1 VARYAQ
7 SLGIDEPLAMYR
19 SGVGYAYHAD
29 GLGSIGG
36 LTDATGNIAAT
47 YTYDSFGNL
56 TGSTGTVTNPYRYTA
71 REFDTETGIYYYR
84 ARYYFQGIGRFASE
98 DPIAFQGRDVNF
110 YRYVR
115 ANPGNFGDPF
125 GLVAVD
131 KNFPSACLPSLQR
144 ALNLVRRA
152 ATRDPRCNCL
162 FTNIGD
168 RRSLKELVDDPRISI
183 QYDPVQEYTEGGAT
197 IAYTSAGDKS
207 NIYIDPLGCRLGRWA
222 LASALVHELTHITLT
237 PAPGQEE
244 LAQSVQLYCGFKVY
258 VTARPT
264 VITVR
269 P

>member
-1 VARYAQ
+1 MNNRRKQQQKKQLEQMIWLSAIGATLLLFRANAHGQTTTPSQSPNVGVA
-7 SLGIDEPLAMYR
+7 PT
-19 SGVGYAYHAD
+19 
-29 GLGSIGG
+29 
-36 LTDATGNIAAT
+36 TDNSNPNNPTIQPFPNT
-47 YTYDSFGNL
+47 
-56 TGSTGTVTNPYRYTA
+56 TNPA
-71 REFDTETGIYYYR
+71 LNN
-84 ARYYFQGIGRFASE
+84 
-98 DPIAFQGRDVNF
+98 P
-110 YRYVR
+110 

-131 KNFPSACLPSLQR
+131 KNFPSDCLPSLQR

-197 IAYTSAGDKS
+197 IAYTSAADKS